1 MIARV
6 RGRAKTL
13 ASAVALGFLTW
24 VQPACAAQ
32 DIADQVVDTS
42 HDSVVTASGHHTH
55 GDDGESYG
63 TLGYGPPGVYSGFQG
78 FGLSFHLG
86 YGYGGSG
93 LGVGS
98 GGGYPF
104 YGGPGYVHPA
114 PTLNRC
120 GRELPITPYDGP
132 GEPLNYRQV
141 GPLIVTDRVAT
152 IGNGHEFGY
161 TGDFGTFT
169 GALPYPESFF
179 APYTAA
185 AASGGLAAGPSSS
198 TEITR
203 VGVLGISVQPIK
215 ESEALTGM
223 KVLKV
228 DAGGA
233 TEKAGLREGDVIR
246 WANGYVTTER
256 GNLAW
261 IIANAAPDKILRMN
275 VRSAVGGER
284 VVTITIP

>member
-1 MIARV
+1 M
-6 RGRAKTL
+6 TL
-13 ASAVALGFLTW
+13 ASAFALVFSAW
-24 VQPACAAQ
+24 AQPAQPAQ
-32 DIADQVVDTS
+32 GLADDVVDTS
-42 HDSVVTASGHHTH
+42 HDSIVAAAGHHIH
-55 GDDGESYG
+55 GGDEEGFG
-63 TLGYGPPGVYSGFQG
+63 TLGYGPPGVHPGFQG

-114 PTLNRC
+114 PPLNRC
-120 GRELPITPYDGP
+120 GRERPFTLFDGP

-141 GPLIVTDRVAT
+141 GPLVVTDQVAM

-185 AASGGLAAGPSSS
+185 AASGRLAAGASST

-203 VGVLGISVQPIK
+203 VGVLGINVQPIK

-223 KVLKV
+223 RILKV

-233 TEKAGLREGDVIR
+233 AEKAGLREGEVIR
-246 WANGYVTTER
+246 WANGYLTTER

-261 IIANAAPDKILRMN
+261 IIANAAPDKTLRMN
-275 VRSAVGGER
+275 VRSAAGGER
-284 VVTITIP
+284 TVTISIP